1 MSLLTYPLY
10 HSGNILGKKAE
21 AKKELI
27 LQSAKAV
34 FGRLGY
40 SKATL
45 DDIAEAIGMKKPSLY
60 YYYKSKELLFVE
72 AFSQEWRESLSRI
85 KRIAD
90 EEANPQER
98 LLLYIS
104 SSLRYYQKIVTQH
117 TISIRVLIETRVTF
131 QELFRESRGKE
142 TNYYAS
148 VIKEGIE
155 KGVFMPCEAERVGY
169 SMMVVKDLIQFEE
182 FQRADFHK
190 LPFIDFQKIE
200 KDVLFTINLI
210 LSGISNRETVAE
222 AS

>member
-1 MSLLTYPLY
+1 M
-10 HSGNILGKKAE
+10 GKKAE
-21 AKKELI
+21 VKKELI

-45 DDIAEAIGMKKPSLY
+45 DDIAASIGMKKPSLY
-60 YYYKSKELLFVE
+60 YYYKSKEVLFIE
-72 AFSQEWRESLSRI
+72 AFSEEWRDSLSRI

-90 EEANPQER
+90 QEPNPHER
-98 LLLYIS
+98 LLRYMR
-104 SSLRYYQKIVTQH
+104 SSLRYYQEIVTQH

-142 TNYYAS
+142 SNYYAT

-155 KGVFMPCEAERVGY
+155 KGVFLPCEAERVGY

-190 LPFIDFQKIE
+190 LPSIDFLKIE
-200 KDVLFTINLI
+200 RDVLFTINLI
-210 LSGISNRETVAE
+210 LNGIRRDDC
-222 AS
+222 

>member
-1 MSLLTYPLY
+1 M
-10 HSGNILGKKAE
+10 GKKAE

-34 FGRLGY
+34 FGKLGY

-72 AFSQEWRESLSRI
+72 AFSEEWRESLSRI

-90 EEANPQER
+90 EEADPRER
-98 LLLYIS
+98 LLLYIR

-148 VIKEGIE
+148 VIKEGME
-155 KGVFMPCEAERVGY
+155 RGVFVPCEAERVGY

-190 LPFIDFQKIE
+190 LPSIDFEKIE
-200 KDVLFTINLI
+200 HDVLFTINLI
-210 LSGISNRETVAE
+210 LSGISKT
-222 AS
+222 

>member
-1 MSLLTYPLY
+1 MRDVGIVIVVRRLTTAKYT
-10 HSGNILGKKAE
+10 LGKKAE
-21 AKKELI
+21 AKKEQI
-27 LQSAKAV
+27 LQSAKTV

-45 DDIAEAIGMKKPSLY
+45 DDIAESIGMKKPSLY
-60 YYYKSKELLFVE
+60 YYYKSKELLFIE

-90 EEANPQER
+90 QEPNPHER
-98 LLLYIS
+98 LLLYIR
-104 SSLRYYQKIVTQH
+104 SSLRYYQEIVTQH

-142 TNYYAS
+142 SNYYAS
-148 VIKEGIE
+148 VIKEGISN
-155 KGVFMPCEAERVGY
+155 GIFLPCEAERVGY

-190 LPFIDFQKIE
+190 LPSIDFEKIE
-200 KDVLFTINLI
+200 RDVLFTIGLI
-210 LSGISNRETVAE
+210 LNGISRNK
-222 AS
+222 

>member
-1 MSLLTYPLY
+1 MNT
-10 HSGNILGKKAE
+10 KAE
-21 AKKELI
+21 AKKEQI

-45 DDIAEAIGMKKPSLY
+45 DDIAESIGMKKPSLY
-60 YYYKSKELLFVE
+60 YYYKSKELLFIE

-90 EEANPQER
+90 QEPNPHER
-98 LLLYIS
+98 LLLYIR
-104 SSLRYYQKIVTQH
+104 SSLRYYQEIVTQH

-142 TNYYAS
+142 SNYYAS
-148 VIKEGIE
+148 VIKEGMNS
-155 KGVFMPCEAERVGY
+155 GMFLPCEAERVGY
-169 SMMVVKDLIQFEE
+169 SIMVVKDLIQFEE

-190 LPFIDFQKIE
+190 LPSIDFQKIE
-200 KDVLFTINLI
+200 RDVLFTIGLVLN
-210 LSGISNRETVAE
+210 GISRNK
-222 AS
+222 

>member
-1 MSLLTYPLY
+1 MRGATASFYIPLY

-72 AFSQEWRESLSRI
+72 AFSEEWRESLSRI

-90 EEANPQER
+90 EEADPRER
-98 LLLYIS
+98 LLLYIR

-142 TNYYAS
+142 SNYYAS
-148 VIKEGIE
+148 VIKEGME
-155 KGVFMPCEAERVGY
+155 RGVFVPCEAERVGY

-190 LPFIDFQKIE
+190 LPSIDFQKIE
-200 KDVLFTINLI
+200 HDVLFTITLI
-210 LSGISNRETVAE
+210 LSGISKT
-222 AS
+222 

>member
-1 MSLLTYPLY
+1 MS
-10 HSGNILGKKAE
+10 KKAE
-21 AKKELI
+21 AKKEQI

-45 DDIAEAIGMKKPSLY
+45 DDIAESIGMKKPSLY
-60 YYYKSKELLFVE
+60 YYYKSKELLFIE
-72 AFSQEWRESLSRI
+72 AFSQEWRESLSRM

-90 EEANPQER
+90 QEPNPHER
-98 LLLYIS
+98 LLLYIR
-104 SSLRYYQKIVTQH
+104 SSLRYYQEIVTQH

-142 TNYYAS
+142 SNYYAS
-148 VIKEGIE
+148 VIKEGISN
-155 KGVFMPCEAERVGY
+155 GVFRPCEAERVGY

-190 LPFIDFQKIE
+190 LPSIDFQKIE
-200 KDVLFTINLI
+200 RDVLFTIGLI
-210 LSGISNRETVAE
+210 LNGISSR
-222 AS
+222 S